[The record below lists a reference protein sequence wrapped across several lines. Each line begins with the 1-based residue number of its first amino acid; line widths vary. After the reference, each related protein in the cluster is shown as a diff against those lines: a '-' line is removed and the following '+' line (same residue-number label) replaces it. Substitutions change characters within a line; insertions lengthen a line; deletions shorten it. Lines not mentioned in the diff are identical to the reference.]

1 MALRGIYGV
10 TVAPD
15 EKLNN
20 DIRDLQAVR
29 AILEG
34 RRFAFREL
42 VHRYTDPIYSLAYRM
57 TGSPEEAEEAVQEV
71 FTRAYRKL
79 DSFDPDKRF
88 FTWLYTIALN
98 YLRSRGRSRKLQ
110 EDRRQLSF
118 DDGVELVLGSSSSPS
133 PEQGA
138 MRKEAGR
145 LINRALGQL
154 KEEYRTVFVLR
165 HLEGLEVKEVAEML
179 GIPENTVKTKDRRAR
194 LQMKELLLKLGW
206 EESE

>member
-1 MALRGIYGV
+1 M
-10 TVAPD
+10 APD

-29 AILEG
+29 AILQG
-34 RRFAFREL
+34 RTSAFREL

-71 FTRAYRKL
+71 FAQAFRKL
-79 DSFDPDKRF
+79 GSFNPEKRF

-98 YLRSRGRSRKLQ
+98 YLRSRRRSRK
-110 EDRRQLSF
+110 RREERKELSF
-118 DDGVELVLGSSSSPS
+118 DDGLEHVIGSSASPS
-133 PEQGA
+133 PEQRA

-145 LINRALGQL
+145 LIDRALSL
-154 KEEYRTVFVLR
+154 MKEEYRTVFVLR
-165 HLEGLEVKEVAEML
+165 HMEGLEVKEVAEML
-179 GIPENTVKTKDRRAR
+179 GMPENTVKTKDRRAR
-194 LQMKELLLKLGW
+194 LQMKELLLRLGW

>member
-1 MALRGIYGV
+1 MKVA
-10 TVAPD
+10 VAPD

-34 RRFAFREL
+34 ETSRFREL
-42 VHRYTDPIYSLAYRM
+42 VHRYTDPVYSLAFRM

-71 FTRAYRKL
+71 FARAYRKL
-79 DSFDPDKRF
+79 ESFDPDKRF

-98 YLRSRGRSRKLQ
+98 HLRSRGRSR
-110 EDRRQLSF
+110 RRQEEKKEISF
-118 DDGVELVLGSSSSPS
+118 DERADRVVGSSTAPS
-133 PEQGA
+133 PEQWA
-138 MRKEAGR
+138 MRKEASR
-145 LINRALGQL
+145 LIQSALAAL

-165 HLEGLEVKEVAEML
+165 HMEGMEVKEVAEML
-179 GIPENTVKTKDRRAR
+179 GVPENTVKTKDRRAKM
-194 LQMKELLLKLGW
+194 QMKELLVKMGW

>member
-34 RRFAFREL
+34 RRSAFREL

-71 FTRAYRKL
+71 FARAYRKL

-88 FTWLYTIALN
+88 FAWLYTIALN

-110 EDRRQLSF
+110 EERRQLSF
-118 DDGVELVLGSSSSPS
+118 DDGVELVLGSSGSPS
-133 PEQGA
+133 PERVA

-145 LINRALGQL
+145 LIGRALGQL